1 MVKKFYGI
9 GVLCAYLLAGC
20 AGHSTEA
27 GHDHATAHTEAEA
40 HEHDHAH
47 EGHDHEKAD
56 HEHEHTREGHDHDH
70 EEAGH
75 DHEGH
80 DHEEAGHDH
89 AHAEAAAPGEVVFK
103 QANAKA
109 VGLQTIT
116 LQPADF
122 TQVIRTGGQV
132 LAAQGEESVVVAT
145 VPGVVTLGQLPFV
158 DGTAVRKGQSVLSIA
173 SKGLS
178 DGDVA
183 VRAKAAYETAKQE
196 YARMES
202 LVADRIVS
210 AKEFEQAR
218 MNYEQAKTA
227 YEAIAGKQ
235 TEKGVSV
242 VAPLNGYLK
251 NILVKEGDYVAVGQ
265 PLATISQNN
274 RLVLRADVPERY
286 YGSLPMVR
294 SANFKTPYDEAV
306 YQLSELR
313 GRLLSYGR
321 SSGGETFF
329 VPVTFEFDNKG
340 AILPGSFVEV
350 YLLTKPL
357 EQVLS
362 VPLESLIEEQG
373 TYSVYV
379 RLDADCYRKQT
390 VTLGA
395 NNGVAVQILSGLH
408 PGDQVV
414 TKGAHQ
420 VKLASASNAIP
431 AHSHSH

>member
-1 MVKKFYGI
+1 MKKIYGI

-27 GHDHATAHTEAEA
+27 EHDHDHAHAEAEA
-40 HEHDHAH
+40 HEHDH
-47 EGHDHEKAD
+47 D
-56 HEHEHTREGHDHDH
+56 HEHEGHEH

-75 DHEGH
+75 DHDHDH
-80 DHEEAGHDH
+80 DHEHE
-89 AHAEAAAPGEVVFK
+89 EAANPGEVVFK
-103 QANAKA
+103 EANAKA

-116 LQPADF
+116 VTPGAF
-122 TQVIRTGGQV
+122 TQVIRTSGQV
-132 LAAQGEESVVVAT
+132 LAAQGEESVMVAT
-145 VPGVVTLGQLPFV
+145 VPGVVSFGSVPFT
-158 DGTAVRKGQSVLSIA
+158 DGTAVRKGQAVLSIA
-173 SKGLS
+173 SNGLS
-178 DGDVA
+178 EGDVA
-183 VRAKAAYETAKQE
+183 VRAKAAYEAAKLE
-196 YARMES
+196 FERMEA

-210 AKEFEQAR
+210 AKEFEQAKL
-218 MNYEQAKTA
+218 NYANAKAA
-227 YEAIAGKQ
+227 YEAVADKQ
-235 TEKGVSV
+235 TAKGVAV

-251 NILVKEGDYVAVGQ
+251 NIQVKEGDYVSVGQ
-265 PLATISQNN
+265 PLATIAQSN
-274 RLVLRADVPERY
+274 RLMLRADVSERY
-286 YGSLPMVR
+286 YSSLPMVQ
-294 SANFKTPYDEAV
+294 SAHFKTPYDEQV
-306 YQLSELR
+306 YRLADLR

-321 SSGGETFF
+321 ASGGDSFF

-357 EQVLS
+357 EQVIS
-362 VPLESLIEEQG
+362 VPVESLIEEQG
-373 TYSVYV
+373 LYSVYV

-395 NNGVAVQILSGLH
+395 NNGKEVQILSGLQ
-408 PGDQVV
+408 GGEAVV